1 MLIALK
7 YQEKKIV
14 GLWKNKLQFHSDQ
27 HIIDTIKFILF
38 CIQIVQVLV
47 LELATYGCMWEFNCI
62 LAIVQ
67 ERKYSFKT
75 WSMKSFLHLSG
86 N

>member
-1 MLIALK
+1 MYVDRSEIPR
-7 YQEKKIV
+7 KKIV
-14 GLWKNKLQFHSDQ
+14 ALWKNKLQFNSGQ

-38 CIQIVQVLV
+38 CIQIVKVLV
-47 LELATYGCMWEFNCI
+47 LELATYSCMWEFNCI

-75 WSMKSFLHLSG
+75 
-86 N
+86 